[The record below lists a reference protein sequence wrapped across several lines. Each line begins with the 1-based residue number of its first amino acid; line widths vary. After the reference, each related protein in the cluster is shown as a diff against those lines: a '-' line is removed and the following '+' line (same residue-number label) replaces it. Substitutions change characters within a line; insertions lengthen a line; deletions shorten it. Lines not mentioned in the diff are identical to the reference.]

1 MRASGAG
8 GVGRAPVAGDGRGFP
23 EVTQSGKMKFPNV
36 WENGVTQIPT
46 FGSHVLGEM
55 GRGGRS
61 ERSFNQIN

>member
-1 MRASGAG
+1 LRASGAG
-8 GVGRAPVAGDGRGFP
+8 GVGRAPVAGGGRGFS

-36 WENGVTQIPT
+36 WENKVPQIPT
-46 FGSHVLGEM
+46 FGVRVLGEM